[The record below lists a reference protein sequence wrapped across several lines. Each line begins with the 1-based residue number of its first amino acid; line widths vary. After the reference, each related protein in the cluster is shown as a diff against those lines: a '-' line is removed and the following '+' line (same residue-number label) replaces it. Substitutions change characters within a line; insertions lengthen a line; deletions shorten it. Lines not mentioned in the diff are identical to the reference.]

1 MTAHRTATDFPSDEM
16 AIRRI
21 VRSIQKSIE
30 EDVPEFCRE
39 NHMETMNSVRYV
51 RGDKINDN
59 LRNLVASDDIMLI
72 SFKRYSW
79 DGRML
84 VDTKNRITY
93 TITTQQNLN
102 AIPKKKNRSCPHFLQ
117 SILAVENGDLQ
128 GCYVQEV
135 LFPMEQFEDEVLED
149 DYVKIVAGV
158 LQPDSG
164 YHHYVVTYTFDKSTL
179 TEVKLVLLDKG
190 FNIVSELNVSDFI
203 KPDYALLT
211 AETPDSAE
219 QAGEPA
225 KSAKSLVAIKSGIR
239 PALVELEEE
248 KQA

>member
-1 MTAHRTATDFPSDEM
+1 MTVHRTATDFPSDEM

-21 VRSIQKSIE
+21 VRSIQKAIE

-128 GCYVQEV
+128 GRYVQEA

-149 DYVKIVAGV
+149 DYVK
-158 LQPDSG
+158 S
-164 YHHYVVTYTFDKSTL
+164 
-179 TEVKLVLLDKG
+179 
-190 FNIVSELNVSDFI
+190 
-203 KPDYALLT
+203 
-211 AETPDSAE
+211 
-219 QAGEPA
+219 
-225 KSAKSLVAIKSGIR
+225 
-239 PALVELEEE
+239 
-248 KQA
+248 